1 MCLDTKTS
9 IITLVIGTLLNIWNI
24 IHYNNTTITVVSILW
39 QWILLMQVFE
49 AFAWQNQPTTS
60 GECNNVN
67 KWATKGAYLANITQP
82 IVLAIVLFVLK
93 GDSLSQNSKIIAGSI
108 LTGYILWLLYA
119 SNKIPEVKCLTP
131 QNKCSNLTYYWWNQF
146 PGNAIVYLIALI
158 GLIGVMIKP
167 LNFAL
172 LLLTYIVLTL
182 VISSIF
188 YSCGSPGSMWCLL
201 VSFGPLLVGPMWEA
215 TK

>member
-24 IHYNNTTITVVSILW
+24 THYNNTTITVVSILW

-93 GDSLSQNSKIIAGSI
+93 GDSLSQNSKIIADI
-108 LTGYILWLLYA
+108 H
-119 SNKIPEVKCLTP
+119 V
-131 QNKCSNLTYYWWNQF
+131 
-146 PGNAIVYLIALI
+146 
-158 GLIGVMIKP
+158 
-167 LNFAL
+167 
-172 LLLTYIVLTL
+172 
-182 VISSIF
+182 
-188 YSCGSPGSMWCLL
+188 CLL
-201 VSFGPLLVGPMWEA
+201 IE
-215 TK
+215 